1 MKKFQIWP
9 RIWKMPN
16 ISLNRE
22 EKMKKISSGLFSGIM
37 ASAMVF
43 GMSLA
48 AQADNHEGAMDVPSI
63 KSEVVLKGLE
73 SPWDMAFLPDGT
85 MFYTEKCKGLSVR
98 ATDGTVT
105 ALYGM
110 KDSKGFADS
119 GSDLFCEAQAGMLG
133 VVADR
138 HFAKNRIL
146 YVYSSS
152 TKYRGDGC
160 KTNFEK
166 CDGNIVM
173 RFKVSDDLKS
183 VSDRTDIVTDI
194 QYKPFASDQP
204 FGDPGA
210 HNGGRLRIGPGGYLW
225 VAGGDRHR
233 GICPQDGQLLCG
245 KVLRIDMDGNPHP
258 DNNPPEGFDK
268 RIYTYGHR
276 NVQGIDFR
284 PSDGKAFTA
293 EHGPW
298 HNDEI
303 TALVN
308 GGNAGWD
315 PAQNRG
321 GRGECPDEYC
331 GYEPNQKEGMDPAL
345 RAAYTPMSDT
355 RFKDLMPPTWNNN
368 GFSQG
373 TGSAAFLK
381 GENWG
386 IYEGR
391 LAVGIMG
398 IGFGGTPIGSRID
411 MISITPDGLGI
422 NGITRMPLGF
432 SKRFR
437 GLVMSP
443 DNALYVAVDEGEIYK
458 VTAES
463 TK

>member
-1 MKKFQIWP
+1 MTT
-9 RIWKMPN
+9 KMRTV
-16 ISLNRE
+16 LL
-22 EKMKKISSGLFSGIM
+22 GAM

-43 GMSLA
+43 GLSLA
-48 AQADNHEGAMDVPSI
+48 AQADGHEGMDVPKI
-63 KSEVVLKGLE
+63 TPTVVIEGLE
-73 SPWDMAFLPDGT
+73 NPWDMAFLPDGT
-85 MFYTEKCKGLSVR
+85 MFFTEKCKGLSVR
-98 ATDGTVT
+98 TTDGNVH

-110 KDSKGFADS
+110 KDSTGYSDS
-119 GSDLFCEAQAGMLG
+119 GDDLFCEGQAGMLG

-138 HFAKNRIL
+138 DFSENRTIA
-146 YVYSSS
+146 VYSTSN
-152 TKYRGDGC
+152 KYHGDGC

-173 RFKVSDDLKS
+173 TFKVSDDLTS

-194 QYKPFASDQP
+194 QYKPFESDQP
-204 FGDPGA
+204 FGGPGA
-210 HNGGRLRIGPGGYLW
+210 HNGGRIRIGPGGYLW

-233 GICPQDGQLLCG
+233 GICPQDGTLLCG
-245 KVLRIDMDGNPHP
+245 KVLRVDMNGNAHP

-315 PAQNRG
+315 PAENTG
-321 GRGECPDEYC
+321 GRGDCPDKYC
-331 GYEPNQKEGMDPAL
+331 GYEPNQLDGMDPAV

-355 RFKDLMPPTWNNN
+355 RFDDLMPPSWNNN
-368 GFSQG
+368 GYSQG

-381 GENWG
+381 GSNWG
-386 IYEGR
+386 IYEGHM
-391 LAVGIMG
+391 AVGIMG
-398 IGFGGTPIGSRID
+398 IGFGDTPPGSRID
-411 MISITPDGLGI
+411 MISLTPDGLGI
-422 NGITRMPLGF
+422 NGIIRMPLGF
-432 SKRFR
+432 SQRFR
-437 GLVMSP
+437 GLVMGP
-443 DNALYVAVDEGEIYK
+443 DNALYVATDAGEIYQ

-463 TK
+463 MR

>member
-1 MKKFQIWP
+1 MNTLVKFFSTVVATAVMVGLSSNAYADEHEGMDIP
-9 RIWKMPN
+9 TIKSSAIM
-16 ISLNRE
+16 
-22 EKMKKISSGLFSGIM
+22 SGLE
-37 ASAMVF
+37 
-43 GMSLA
+43 
-48 AQADNHEGAMDVPSI
+48 N
-63 KSEVVLKGLE
+63 
-73 SPWDMAFLPDGT
+73 PWDMAFLPDGT
-85 MFYTEKCKGLSVR
+85 MFFTEKCKGLSVR
-98 ATDGTVT
+98 TKDGSVN

-110 KDSKGFADS
+110 KGSSGYRDS
-119 GSDLFCEAQAGMLG
+119 GSDLFCEGQAGMLG
-133 VVADR
+133 VVADI
-138 HFAKNRIL
+138 HFAKNRTL

-152 TKYRGDGC
+152 TKYHGSGC

-183 VSDRTDIVTDI
+183 VSNRTDIVTDI
-194 QYKPFASDQP
+194 QYKPFESNQP
-204 FGDPGA
+204 FGGPGA
-210 HNGGRLRIGPGGYLW
+210 HNGGRLRIGPGGFLW
-225 VAGGDRHR
+225 VTGGDRHR

-245 KVLRIDMDGNPHP
+245 KVLRIDGDGNAHP
-258 DNNPPEGFDK
+258 GNNPPEGFDK

-284 PSDGKAFTA
+284 PSDGRAFTA

-315 PAQNRG
+315 PAEKRG
-321 GRGECPDEYC
+321 GRGACPDQYC
-331 GYEPNQKEGMDPAL
+331 GYEPKQMDAVDPAV

-355 RFKDLMPPTWNNN
+355 RFKDLMPASWNNN

-381 GENWG
+381 GSNWG

-398 IGFGGTPIGSRID
+398 IAFGDTPAGSRID
-411 MISITPDGLGI
+411 LIDLTPDGLGI
-422 NGITRMPLGF
+422 RGIVRMPLGF

-437 GLVMSP
+437 GLVMGP
-443 DNALYVAVDEGEIYK
+443 DNALYAATDEGEIYRI
-458 VTAES
+458 TAE
-463 TK
+463 

>member
-1 MKKFQIWP
+1 
-9 RIWKMPN
+9 
-16 ISLNRE
+16 
-22 EKMKKISSGLFSGIM
+22 MKKISGSLLSGVM
-37 ASAMVF
+37 ASALIF
-43 GMSLA
+43 GVSLA
-48 AQADNHEGAMDVPSI
+48 AQADGHEGAMDVPKI
-63 KSEVVLKGLE
+63 KAEVVLQGLE
-73 SPWDMAFLPDGT
+73 NPWDMAFLPDGT
-85 MFYTEKCKGLSVR
+85 MFFTEKCKGLSVR
-98 ATDGTVT
+98 TADGTVN
-105 ALYGM
+105 ALYGV
-110 KDSKGFADS
+110 KGSSGFADV
-119 GSDLFCEAQAGMLG
+119 GDDLFCEAQAGVLG
-133 VVADR
+133 VVPDR

-146 YVYSSS
+146 YLYSSS
-152 TKYRGDGC
+152 MKYRGDGC

-194 QYKPFASDQP
+194 QYKPFSSDQP

-210 HNGGRLRIGPGGYLW
+210 HNGGRLRVGPGGYLW

-245 KVLRIDMDGNPHP
+245 KVLRIDMDGNAHP

-331 GYEPNQKEGMDPAL
+331 GYEPNQKGEMDPAV

-355 RFKDLMPPTWNNN
+355 RFKDLMPPSWNNN

-381 GENWG
+381 GDNWG

-398 IGFGGTPIGSRID
+398 IGFGGTPAGSRID
-411 MISITPDGLGI
+411 MISLTPDGLGI

-437 GLVMSP
+437 GLVMGP
-443 DNALYVAVDEGEIYK
+443 DNALYVSVDAGEIYR

-463 TK
+463 MK